1 MTFVQFHSSSTDS
14 YRLCCRLSNNYMLVL
29 PQVGNSLLH
38 SAAWRNCSSVIGELL
53 VKAGLDVNIVNKVSS
68 ILCDDCTKTRY
79 LNFIEPCDTTYI
91 EDTFFATLL

>member
-14 YRLCCRLSNNYMLVL
+14 YRLCCRLSNYYMLVL
-29 PQVGNSLLH
+29 PQDGDSLLH
-38 SAAWRNCSSVIGELL
+38 RAAWGNCSCIIGEL

-79 LNFIEPCDTTYI
+79 LNSIEACDTTYI
-91 EDTFFATLL
+91 EDTFFATHL